1 MQLFPT
7 DILSIEK
14 RIQAI
19 DPVRYASSRN
29 FKDGAVTRLSP
40 YISRGVISTKQVFQ
54 FIKTLNLPWPACE
67 KLVQELA
74 WRDYWQQVWI
84 AKDEGIFDDLKH
96 KQTPVRNHEIPTAV
110 LQCNTG
116 IEAVDQAIKLLYETG
131 YMHNHMRMYVA
142 SICCNI
148 GNSHWLNPAKWMY
161 SHLLDGDLAS
171 NHLSW
176 QWVAG
181 AFSSKKYFANQSN
194 INKYFQSN
202 QQGTFL
208 DVEYE
213 DFASLEI
220 PESLLDTRVFTEE
233 TFLPNVSPPNFEK
246 SKTTLI
252 YNYYNLDPY
261 WHQGKDLQR
270 ILLLEPSVFE
280 KFPVSQ
286 KCIEFALA
294 LSKNIPGI
302 KVFVGEFS
310 ELLQH
315 LDSKDLIFK
324 EHPLNRHYHGNE
336 ESREWLSSVQG
347 YFPSF
352 FAFYK
357 KCKKE
362 ISYE

>member
-29 FKDGAVTRLSP
+29 FKNGAVTRLSP

-54 FIKTLNLPWPACE
+54 FIKTLNLPWSACE

-74 WRDYWQQVWI
+74 WRDYWQQVWM
-84 AKDEGIFDDLKH
+84 AKGDEIFDDLKH
-96 KQTPVRNHEIPTAV
+96 KQNPVLNHQMPTAV

-261 WHQGKDLQR
+261 WHQGKYLQR

-310 ELLQH
+310 ELLKH